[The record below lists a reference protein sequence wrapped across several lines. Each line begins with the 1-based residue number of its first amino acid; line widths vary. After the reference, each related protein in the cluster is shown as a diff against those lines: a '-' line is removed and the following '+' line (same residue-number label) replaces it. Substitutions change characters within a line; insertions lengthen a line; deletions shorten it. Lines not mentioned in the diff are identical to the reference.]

1 VEKLRRSA
9 PARKAKRKGSMFRK
23 MITLALCMTLAT
35 LAFPATGTQQ
45 PVEEETSLAPSS
57 GTQQPAEE
65 EPSTEPAP
73 SPQQPAEEEPS
84 TESATEQESETPKA
98 QPKTPPKRRT
108 AVAIVVN
115 KENPVSDISLAELK
129 DIFLGV
135 QQSWNGGDRI
145 VAVGREEGSE
155 EKEIVLDKIYNM
167 SGTQLKQ
174 YWTARVIRGNN
185 VNPPKTFPSDTLIKQ
200 LVQRVP
206 NAVGYIRADQAD
218 DSVKVLKVEGKEPG
232 QAGYP
237 VAR

>member
-1 VEKLRRSA
+1 
-9 PARKAKRKGSMFRK
+9 MFRK
-23 MITLALCMTLAT
+23 TIALALCMTLAT
-35 LAFPATGTQQ
+35 LAFPA
-45 PVEEETSLAPSS
+45 S
-57 GTQQPAEE
+57 G
-65 EPSTEPAP
+65 
-73 SPQQPAEEEPS
+73 PQQPAEK
-84 TESATEQESETPKA
+84 ESSPDPAKEQESETPKA
-98 QPKTPPKRRT
+98 QPKKPSKQRV

-135 QQSWNGGDRI
+135 QQSWESGGRI

-174 YWTARVIRGNN
+174 YWTAKVIRGNN
-185 VNPPKTFPSDTLIKQ
+185 VHPPKTFPSDALIKK

-232 QAGYP
+232 QTSYP
-237 VAR
+237 VAL

>member
-9 PARKAKRKGSMFRK
+9 PARKAKKKGSMFRK
-23 MITLALCMTLAT
+23 TITLALCVTLAT
-35 LAFPATGTQQ
+35 LAFPA
-45 PVEEETSLAPSS
+45 S
-57 GTQQPAEE
+57 G
-65 EPSTEPAP
+65 
-73 SPQQPAEEEPS
+73 PQQPAEEESS
-84 TESATEQESETPKA
+84 TEPATSPQQPAGEEPSPALAEEQESEAPEEQPKA
-98 QPKTPPKRRT
+98 PPKRRT

-135 QQSWNGGDRI
+135 RQSWNGGDRI
-145 VAVGREEGSE
+145 VTVGREEGSKE
-155 EKEIVLDKIYNM
+155 REIVLDKIYNM

-174 YWTARVIRGNN
+174 YWTAKVIRGNN
-185 VNPPKTFPSDTLIKQ
+185 VNPPKTFPSDELIKQ

-218 DSVKVLKVEGKEPG
+218 DTVKVLKVEGKKPG
-232 QAGYP
+232 QTGYP

>member
-1 VEKLRRSA
+1 
-9 PARKAKRKGSMFRK
+9 MFRK
-23 MITLALCMTLAT
+23 TIALALCMTLAT
-35 LAFPATGTQQ
+35 VVFPA
-45 PVEEETSLAPSS
+45 PSP
-57 GTQQPAEE
+57 QQPAGEE
-65 EPSTEPAP
+65 SSTEPAP
-73 SPQQPAEEEPS
+73 SPQQPAGEESS
-84 TESATEQESETPKA
+84 TELAPSPQQPAEGESSTEPATERESETPEA
-98 QPKTPPKRRT
+98 QPKAPPKRRA

-115 KENPVSDISLAELK
+115 KKNPVSDISLAKLK

-145 VAVGREEGSE
+145 VTVGREEGSKE
-155 EKEIVLDKIYNM
+155 REIVLDKIYNM

-174 YWTARVIRGNN
+174 YWTAKVIRGNN
-185 VNPPKTFPSDTLIKQ
+185 VNPPKTFPSDVLIKQ